1 MEAGNISLVFVR
13 NQSRDRAKEGSGFG
27 QSLFCWVPQEGL
39 AASPGS
45 RAVRWGSSSAGAG
58 RHIWKQT
65 FGLRLQ
71 PMCQVCCVS
80 GKVCCEDHH
89 PRDWG
94 GESGKSQMTEKTC
107 SGKVLCSLCACISFY
122 LASQVH
128 NCTGFPLIKVSFFVV
143 VVIPRMR
150 WRNFCLLKAFG
161 KAVVSLPGLLAGI
174 TRRSSYL
181 SKYTCWYL
189 GPFEFPRLSEGFRKG
204 PILPTLP
211 QKVQIALFLLAAV
224 GLPMHSLHKSGFRK
238 FSIFLKYIINYFRNL
253 NDTEMKNCPIEPKGN
268 LAGEPPHL
276 VFDILKN
283 INILFSF

>member
-1 MEAGNISLVFVR
+1 MGEQLRWGRQAHLEADI
-13 NQSRDRAKEGSGFG
+13 
-27 QSLFCWVPQEGL
+27 WL
-39 AASPGS
+39 AAAAHVSGLLCVWKSVLRGPSPPGLGRGEREEPDDWKNLLRESTLLFMGLHILLPGLPGS
-45 RAVRWGSSSAGAG
+45 QLHWLSP
-58 RHIWKQT
+58 HK
-65 FGLRLQ
+65 
-71 PMCQVCCVS
+71 
-80 GKVCCEDHH
+80 
-89 PRDWG
+89 
-94 GESGKSQMTEKTC
+94 
-107 SGKVLCSLCACISFY
+107 
-122 LASQVH
+122 
-128 NCTGFPLIKVSFFVV
+128 GFLFFVI
-143 VVIPRMR
+143 VIPRMR

-181 SKYTCWYL
+181 SKCTCWNL

-204 PILPTLP
+204 LILPTLP
-211 QKVQIALFLLAAV
+211 QKVQIALFFLAAV